1 MRLLI
6 DSHTLIWWYVHDQ
19 RLSQAARAALLD
31 QGNEILVSPVCAWE
45 IATKHRLGKWPEAM
59 ALIADFSALLD
70 ADGFRRLPVNETH
83 ALRAGRYVV
92 PHGDPF
98 DRMLAAQC
106 ELEDLTLVTRDPA
119 FGEFGCR
126 TLW

>member
-1 MRLLI
+1 
-6 DSHTLIWWYVHDQ
+6 
-19 RLSQAARAALLD
+19 
-31 QGNEILVSPVCAWE
+31 
-45 IATKHRLGKWPEAM
+45 M
-59 ALIADFSALLD
+59 ALTVD
-70 ADGFRRLPVNETH
+70 H
-83 ALRAGRYVV
+83 ALRAGGYQQ

-119 FGEFGCR
+119 FRDFPVR